1 MERRL
6 LKAIINPA
14 MGVTW
19 ILGLVLIWQGG
30 WWTAGWLHGKVLLVV
45 ILSGL
50 HGVMCAACGIRGGP
64 QHASGA
70 LLPHPQRGSTVLMI
84 GIVVLVIVEPF

>member
-1 MERRL
+1 
-6 LKAIINPA
+6 

-50 HGVMCAACGIRGGP
+50 HGVYVRRLREFAEDRNTRPARYYRILNEAP
-64 QHASGA
+64 
-70 LLPHPQRGSTVLMI
+70 TVLMI
-84 GIVVLVIVEPF
+84 GIVVLVIVKPF